1 VFQDITGGTLVFE
14 KSIFFL
20 SFVTETEEK
29 LDWSRKHL
37 PDLRERTTDQ
47 LGRSWDLTCLQE
59 NNVNSSVANVG
70 SSFQDLLFLELEDG
84 ILPGIVTAH
93 RAKLTIYPAQVGNFD
108 QSTHDHSPAKY
119 FFSGGACRRKELFL
133 LFPSNSEP
141 KP

>member
-14 KSIFFL
+14 KSIFLL

-29 LDWSRKHL
+29 LDWSGIHL
-37 PDLRERTTDQ
+37 PDLRERITDQ
-47 LGRSWDLTCLQE
+47 LGRSGDLTCLQE
-59 NNVNSSVANVG
+59 NNVNPSVANVG

-84 ILPGIVTAH
+84 ILLGIVAAH
-93 RAKLTIYPAQVGNFD
+93 RAKLTIYPAQVGNLD

-133 LFPSNSEP
+133 WLPSNSEP

>member
-1 VFQDITGGTLVFE
+1 VFQNITGGALVFE

-20 SFVTETEEK
+20 SLVTETEEK
-29 LDWSRKHL
+29 LDWSGKHL
-37 PDLRERTTDQ
+37 PELRERIADQ
-47 LGRSWDLTCLQE
+47 LGGSWDLTCLQE

-84 ILPGIVTAH
+84 ILLGIVAAH

-119 FFSGGACRRKELFL
+119 VFSGGACRREELFL

-141 KP
+141 KA